1 MVFQKSHLHHCSW
14 CSLDIFTITSKLLTS
29 EQKWSPK
36 FLSLFTITFT
46 TWIRIE
52 SWIDIFHACDSSII
66 TFLELL
72 LVYAVNSLSP
82 SCNSSF
88 FSDSLKIFSKN
99 FFVSS
104 GMMSSLDLDIVR
116 RELRTELYSW
126 RTLEV
131 FLRNFPFDFG
141 EFPPDPF
148 PEHSWLQG
156 QF

>member
-1 MVFQKSHLHHCSW
+1 MFFRHFHYNFQTVDFWTKVVAKVLVAVYDNFHNLKKDW
-14 CSLDIFTITSKLLTS
+14 G
-29 EQKWSPK
+29 
-36 FLSLFTITFT
+36 
-46 TWIRIE
+46 
-52 SWIDIFHACDSSII
+52 WIDIFHACDSSII